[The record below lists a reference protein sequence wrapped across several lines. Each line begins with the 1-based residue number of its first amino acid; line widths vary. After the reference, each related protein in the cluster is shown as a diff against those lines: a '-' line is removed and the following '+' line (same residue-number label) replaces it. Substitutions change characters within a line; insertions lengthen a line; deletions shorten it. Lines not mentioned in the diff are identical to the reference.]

1 MARLTK
7 RTRVVHRSPNE
18 QFALVLPAGIYAYL
32 DRVDV
37 WLGHPLSRSKLE
49 WLERQCRGGVHVR
62 NKPMNFNSFYRQRLQ
77 LRQPSHEALQSLSTL
92 NDVLLC
98 YVEFVLDWT
107 FHTEAERDEA
117 RDLFDKH
124 HVKKWHGRQ
133 RLRFVKR
140 TRYTG
145 PRSAANVLATYSDR
159 ESKVTGEVFCVHT
172 EWRIRRSRALRA
184 AGVNGLADLLTLDH
198 RGFWSQRL
206 LISAL
211 DLRQL
216 GRLHCNT
223 ERHTR
228 RRKPWILSFRY
239 DVHLRAGAIIFNAL
253 GSTQAVI
260 DDCGP
265 RFDVKSCLTS
275 INVRHLLPSS
285 ELGPLSM
292 IIRQT

>member
-1 MARLTK
+1 
-7 RTRVVHRSPNE
+7 
-18 QFALVLPAGIYAYL
+18 
-32 DRVDV
+32 
-37 WLGHPLSRSKLE
+37 
-49 WLERQCRGGVHVR
+49 
-62 NKPMNFNSFYRQRLQ
+62 MNFNSFYRQRLQ
-77 LRQPSHEALQSLSTL
+77 LRLPSHEALQSLSTL
-92 NDVLLC
+92 SDVLLY
-98 YVEFVLDWT
+98 YVEFALDWI
-107 FHTEAERDEA
+107 FHTEAKRDEA

-124 HVKKWHGRQ
+124 HLKKWHGRQ
-133 RLRFVKR
+133 PLRFVKR

-145 PRSAANVLATYSDR
+145 PRSAPNVLTTYSDR
-159 ESKVTGEVFCVHT
+159 ESKITGEVFCLHA

-184 AGVNGLADLLTLDH
+184 VGVNGLADLLAFDH
-198 RGFWSQRL
+198 RSFWSERL

-239 DVHLRAGAIIFNAL
+239 DVHLRAGTIILNAL
-253 GSTQAVI
+253 GSIQAVI
-260 DDCGP
+260 DACSS

-285 ELGPLSM
+285 RPGPLSM